1 MDPAIEIRD
10 LVKKYRGAKTP
21 ALRNIRLSIPPGKL
35 YGLVG
40 PDGSG
45 KTTVL
50 RILATVMDSFSGSA
64 TVAGCDVRT
73 DTEGVRKRIG
83 YMPQSFSL
91 YPDLS
96 VWENLSFFTDLNGL
110 PHERRQARME
120 EMLEFTGLSP
130 FRERRAADLSGG
142 MKKKLAL
149 ACALVHEPQVLLLDE
164 PSTGV
169 DPVSRRELWRILA
182 DVVRRGVTVM
192 ISTPYMDEAERC
204 HLVGMLYGGRML
216 ASGTPEE
223 LIGSMQSQFLEVKAS
238 PRKAMRQIVS
248 DAPGILAWRPV
259 GDRLRVETAAGN
271 GDMDALRAR
280 LTEAFG
286 AQGLTVQILTEVKPM
301 MEDLFVHTVLAQR
314 AER

>member
-10 LVKKYRGAKTP
+10 LVKQYRGAKTP

-110 PHERRQARME
+110 PHERRHTRME

-169 DPVSRRELWRILA
+169 DPVSRRELWRILT

-223 LIGSMQSQFLEVKAS
+223 LIGSMQSRFLEVKAS

-259 GDRLRVETAAGN
+259 GDRLRVETAGN
-271 GDMDALRAR
+271 GDMGALRAR